1 MTQEVVAGIIL
12 CTLGLIMSA
21 KPTLIWKIAESWK
34 TGKSKEPSA
43 LYMKVLRIVSGAAIG
58 LGVLL
63 VSGILK

>member
-12 CTLGLIMSA
+12 CALGLIMSA

-34 TGKSKEPSA
+34 TKECKAPSA

-63 VSGILK
+63 VAGILK

>member
-1 MTQEVVAGIIL
+1 MTQEVVTGIIL

-21 KPTLIWKIAESWK
+21 KPTLVWKITESWK
-34 TGKSKEPSA
+34 TKESAAPSQ

-63 VSGILK
+63 VAGILK